1 MILALRNAVAALLH
15 ATPAIPALRN
25 AVRFAILA
33 LRNALLQLRLADAAP
48 RRAIPA
54 ILATPAPL
62 EIVAVS

>member
-1 MILALRNAVAALLH
+1 MILALRNAVAALLR
-15 ATPAIPALRN
+15 ATPAIPPLRN

-33 LRNALLQLRLADAAP
+33 HQNPLLLLRLADAAP

-62 EIVAVS
+62 EIAAVS